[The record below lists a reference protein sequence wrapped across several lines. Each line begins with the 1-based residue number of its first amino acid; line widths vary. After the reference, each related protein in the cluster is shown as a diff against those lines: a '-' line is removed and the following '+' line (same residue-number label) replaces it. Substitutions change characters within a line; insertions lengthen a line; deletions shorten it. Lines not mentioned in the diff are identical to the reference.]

1 MTNPTP
7 LEICLEELSPANEEP
22 YIRCVALPGGEPGL
36 ALDRAGLVRWRS
48 DESTDVGLWVSAD
61 GQLVLLRGAE
71 AGTVVVSRA
80 GRALDAPAGKPVV
93 LRDQDLLEL
102 AGRTL
107 RVHVH
112 GVAAEIRAP
121 ERLSLRSVKE
131 VARATAAAL
140 ALTAAVGGSA
150 AAEPIPGG
158 PPPIEVRARPPKPV
172 SPRRQVLCDVTSIRT
187 PRSGATV
194 VQARCPAGPV
204 PPVGSRGQLLD
215 GAGAPVTDG
224 WVEVTKVVKDQIVGE
239 TGLRNP
245 KATKV
250 RFYTGY

>member
-1 MTNPTP
+1 MTNPPP
-7 LEICLEELSPANEEP
+7 LEICLEELSPESEEP

-36 ALDRAGLVRWRS
+36 ALDRAGSVRWMPA
-48 DESTDVGLWVSAD
+48 EPTDFGLWVSAD
-61 GQLVLLRGAE
+61 EKLVLLRGAG
-71 AGTVVVSRA
+71 AGPITVRRA
-80 GRALDAPAGKPVV
+80 GRALQAPEGAPVV

-102 AGRTL
+102 AGRSL

-112 GVAAEIRAP
+112 GVAAEIHPP
-121 ERLSLRSVKE
+121 ERFSLRSLQE

-140 ALTAAVGGSA
+140 ALTAAIGGTASA
-150 AAEPIPGG
+150 ETGVAG

-172 SPRRQVLCDVTSIRT
+172 SPRRLVLCDVTSIRT

-215 GAGAPVTDG
+215 RGGAPVTDG
-224 WVEVTKVVKDQIVGE
+224 WVEVTKVVKNELVGE
-239 TGLRNP
+239 TALRNP
-245 KATKV
+245 KAARV
-250 RFYTGY
+250 RFYTNY